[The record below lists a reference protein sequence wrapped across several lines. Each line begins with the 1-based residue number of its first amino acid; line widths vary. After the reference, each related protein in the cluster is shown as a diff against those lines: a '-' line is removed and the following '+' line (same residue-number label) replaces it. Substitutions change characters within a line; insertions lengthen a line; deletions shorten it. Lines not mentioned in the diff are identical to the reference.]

1 MSTYLIP
8 IQVAMIVFPIIAFCL
23 TLPYAI
29 YQYYKYGAI
38 PILRTLIIFSFIYYL
53 INAYFMTIL
62 PLPSVESVAKMTSP
76 TMKLTPFYSVPQ
88 IIKASP
94 FVWNQPST
102 YISTLLEPNMRVIL
116 FNILLTVPFGIYLR
130 YYFQLS
136 FKKTIFFTFLLSLSF
151 ELIQL
156 SALFGI
162 YPRPY
167 RLFEIDDLITN
178 TLGGMLGYAIC
189 PLFAHFL
196 PTIEKLDSIAYEQ
209 GQKVSKPRKFF
220 AFLIDALFIFILI
233 MILHLLKVP
242 YHISY
247 FGITILFYILL
258 PFMHNGQTPGKIM
271 TKIVLE
277 NPSVTK
283 KYQYLIHY
291 LPLYF
296 LIIPTPYYFYQF
308 LKLSNQL
315 SPLLCYGSIIILII
329 IFFLTTCQF
338 ILSFFSS
345 SHMWFDYYSHLTHVS
360 AITQIPN
367 LPQTPE
373 L

>member
-1 MSTYLIP
+1 
-8 IQVAMIVFPIIAFCL
+8 
-23 TLPYAI
+23 
-29 YQYYKYGAI
+29 
-38 PILRTLIIFSFIYYL
+38 
-53 INAYFMTIL
+53 
-62 PLPSVESVAKMTSP
+62 
-76 TMKLTPFYSVPQ
+76 
-88 IIKASP
+88 
-94 FVWNQPST
+94 
-102 YISTLLEPNMRVIL
+102 
-116 FNILLTVPFGIYLR
+116 
-130 YYFQLS
+130 
-136 FKKTIFFTFLLSLSF
+136 
-151 ELIQL
+151 
-156 SALFGI
+156 
-162 YPRPY
+162 
-167 RLFEIDDLITN
+167 
-178 TLGGMLGYAIC
+178 
-189 PLFAHFL
+189 
-196 PTIEKLDSIAYEQ
+196 
-209 GQKVSKPRKFF
+209 
-220 AFLIDALFIFILI
+220 
-233 MILHLLKVP
+233 
-242 YHISY
+242 
-247 FGITILFYILL
+247 
-258 PFMHNGQTPGKIM
+258 MHNGQTPGKIM

-277 NPSVTK
+277 NPSGTK

>member
-1 MSTYLIP
+1 MLY
-8 IQVAMIVFPIIAFCL
+8 VH
-23 TLPYAI
+23 
-29 YQYYKYGAI
+29 
-38 PILRTLIIFSFIYYL
+38 
-53 INAYFMTIL
+53 
-62 PLPSVESVAKMTSP
+62 
-76 TMKLTPFYSVPQ
+76 
-88 IIKASP
+88 
-94 FVWNQPST
+94 
-102 YISTLLEPNMRVIL
+102 
-116 FNILLTVPFGIYLR
+116 
-130 YYFQLS
+130 
-136 FKKTIFFTFLLSLSF
+136 FLLIF
-151 ELIQL
+151 YQQEKNLIQ
-156 SALFGI
+156 
-162 YPRPY
+162 
-167 RLFEIDDLITN
+167 
-178 TLGGMLGYAIC
+178 
-189 PLFAHFL
+189 
-196 PTIEKLDSIAYEQ
+196 Q

-277 NPSVTK
+277 NPSGTK